1 MWHILCNFES
11 MRLCK
16 SVFLALFMLAVL
28 PARSGDIRMGLLPNP
43 ANNQVT
49 VSIEG
54 VSNAVQIHPEIYTVL
69 GEKVAPI
76 QWRREGNMFIFN
88 TSSIPDG
95 IYLVRYGSGD
105 QAVVKRLKIQ
115 HQ

>member
-1 MWHILCNFES
+1 MKPTKYIF
-11 MRLCK
+11 
-16 SVFLALFMLAVL
+16 FALLMLAVL

-43 ANNQVT
+43 ANNQVN

-54 VSNAVQIHPEIYTVL
+54 VSNTNQTHPEIYTVL
-69 GEKVAPI
+69 GEKVASV
-76 QWRREGNMFIFN
+76 QCRREGNIFIFN

-95 IYLVRYGSGD
+95 IYLVRYGSGE